1 MDLGVC
7 VTYIFVHIHIYVHI
21 YISMHM
27 IIIIKESKAITLKWD
42 MRVAWGG
49 YLGRSGGRKGGNV
62 ILFHL
67 KTCKKKRSWLYELYL
82 YSPN

>member
-42 MRVAWGG
+42 MRVAWGRVSRKVWREE
-49 YLGRSGGRKGGNV
+49 GR
-62 ILFHL
+62 
-67 KTCKKKRSWLYELYL
+67 
-82 YSPN
+82 